1 MRATDSEPGGSA
13 SPMRISRVRDEF
25 ESLSTSQ
32 LRDAAPARVAVSHWR
47 LIRRG
52 RQERLVGPV
61 FPVQTA
67 NDMLPVLQGV
77 QACPPGWILVLEN
90 TSEKSEA
97 LAGEIVA
104 TAAVQQGLGGLV
116 IKGALRDTKEVAA
129 SNLPVWSTDVNIV
142 SAKTAAQPAAS
153 IPGMWPSGLSPMV
166 NLSFRVGDWLII
178 DRDAA
183 VTVRDAEI
191 SAVFGAARLL
201 AAREGMLLEALRAG
215 RRLDDIVGLDA
226 YLRGEGPLAMEV

>member
-116 IKGALRDTKEVAA
+116 IKVRSATPKK
-129 SNLPVWSTDVNIV
+129 LPHPTCPCGRPTSTLC
-142 SAKTAAQPAAS
+142 P
-153 IPGMWPSGLSPMV
+153 PRRRRSPPRR
-166 NLSFRVGDWLII
+166 FRECGP
-178 DRDAA
+178 
-183 VTVRDAEI
+183 
-191 SAVFGAARLL
+191 
-201 AAREGMLLEALRAG
+201 
-215 RRLDDIVGLDA
+215 
-226 YLRGEGPLAMEV
+226 RG